1 MKSEVK
7 KLDSTQREINVE
19 ISGEMV
25 KNKFDDV
32 FKRIAKEAK
41 VPGFRPGNAPRDI
54 LEKHYSAY
62 AQEQVLKELIPD
74 IYEQAIEKEGLAV
87 LELPNITDVKL
98 DRNTLSFKAQV
109 EVRPEIGVKNYKGI
123 KINYQRVSV
132 SADEIKRNLDTLKE
146 SRKLDVL
153 PNVVTQADSHRHP
166 EETPQ
171 KDTTFGIDDSFAR
184 GLGYP
189 DLSELEKAVE
199 KQLFIQ
205 KENQAR
211 FRIENE
217 IIQGIIKDLDFKLPE
232 SLVKRQLEDLVR
244 QAKLDL
250 ALKGIEREKIE
261 EQEKTL
267 SAELEPE
274 AKRQVKVYLV
284 LSEIAKKENIPLDE
298 QTSRRVMEF
307 LLKEADWNI
316 SEGGA
321 G

>member
-1 MKSEVK
+1 MKIELK
-7 KLDSTQREINVE
+7 KIDSTKREISIE
-19 ISGEMV
+19 ISGETV
-25 KNKFDDV
+25 KNKFDEV

-41 VPGFRPGNAPRDI
+41 VPGFRVGNAPRDI
-54 LEKHYSAY
+54 LEKHYSTY

-87 LELPNITDVKL
+87 VELPNISDVKL
-98 DRNTLSFKAQV
+98 DRDTLSFKAQV

-123 KINYQRVSV
+123 KINYQRINV
-132 SADEIKRNLDTLKE
+132 SADEIKRNLDALKE
-146 SRKLDVL
+146 SRKLEV
-153 PNVVTQADSHRHP
+153 
-166 EETPQ
+166 
-171 KDTTFGIDDSFAR
+171 IDDSFAR
-184 GLGYP
+184 SLGYP

-211 FRIENE
+211 LRIENE

-250 ALKGIEREKIE
+250 ALKGLAREKIE

-267 SAELEPE
+267 SVELEPE

-284 LSEIAKKENIPLDE
+284 LSEIAKKENIPLDD
-298 QTSRRVMEF
+298 QMSRRVMEF
-307 LLKEADWNI
+307 LLKEADWKE
-316 SEGGA
+316 SS
-321 G
+321 